1 PSPPPPYVKPPP
13 PPTPSPPP
21 PHIQPP
27 PPPPPTP
34 SPPPPYVKPPPPPT
48 PSPPPPHIQPPPPPT
63 PSPPPPYVKPPPPPT
78 PSPPPP
84 PTPCPPPPPAPTP
97 KPKTCSINVLKLGA
111 CVDVLGG
118 LIHVGLG
125 KGYAKTKC
133 CPVLDG
139 LVGLDAAVC
148 LCSSIRAKLLNIDL
162 VIPIALELLIDCGKT
177 PPRDFKCPAPQQRN
191 PLLG

>member
-1 PSPPPPYVKPPP
+1 
-13 PPTPSPPP
+13 
-21 PHIQPP
+21 
-27 PPPPPTP
+27 
-34 SPPPPYVKPPPPPT
+34 
-48 PSPPPPHIQPPPPPT
+48 
-63 PSPPPPYVKPPPPPT
+63 PPPPPT

>member
-1 PSPPPPYVKPPP
+1 MTTLNTPFELQMPPS
-13 PPTPSPPP
+13 
-21 PHIQPP
+21 
-27 PPPPPTP
+27 
-34 SPPPPYVKPPPPPT
+34 
-48 PSPPPPHIQPPPPPT
+48 
-63 PSPPPPYVKPPPPPT
+63 
-78 PSPPPP
+78 
-84 PTPCPPPPPAPTP
+84 TPCGTPIPDKDSSPTP
-97 KPKTCSINVLKLGA
+97 KPKTCSINVLKLSA

-118 LIHVGLG
+118 LIHIGLG

-162 VIPIALELLIDCGKT
+162 LIPIALELLIDCGKT
-177 PPRDFKCPAPQQRN
+177 PPRNFKCPAPQQRN